1 MPDQPSWIDRVPQI
15 LEALHSPVCPP
26 FLDRPSVQKLFGD
39 LSARQTNRLMQR
51 CQGYRVGRSV
61 LVSRESLEALLN
73 HCHKT
78 GAVEREIARKQR
90 LLSSLAIA
98 RTEARSRA
106 IQIPMTASTGW
117 HQFDDLPAGIHLI
130 PGELRIEFSGSTD
143 LLQKLFGLAQAI
155 ANDQQRFEWL
165 TNLPV
170 PPTT

>member
-15 LEALHSPVCPP
+15 LEALHSPGCPP

-73 HCHKT
+73 QCHKT

-106 IQIPMTASTGW
+106 IQIPMTASAGW
-117 HQFDDLPAGIHLI
+117 QQFDDLPTGIHLV

-165 TNLPV
+165 ANLPV